1 MKKTVFTFFALLVIF
16 FGICC
21 KQSKNTLPH
30 GNQISN
36 IFFGDSELAK
46 KYYFKTLVAGNEV
59 FLLKKQN
66 EKYQKVY
73 FNFKDYSYSLSKDIT
88 IKLIKEVLP
97 NKKNVKINL
106 YTYRGKDKIDS
117 VQFYRNISG
126 EGFGKY
132 NCLSYFDKKTNKIW
146 QIQYFPSNPLRD
158 DSSGII
164 SYSENNIT
172 FDGRIKSDS
181 LHYLDES
188 LDAEMEKYNLYY

>member
-46 KYYFKTLVAGNEV
+46 KDYFKTLVAGNEV

-106 YTYRGKDKIDS
+106 YTYRDK
-117 VQFYRNISG
+117 QKN
-126 EGFGKY
+126 
-132 NCLSYFDKKTNKIW
+132 
-146 QIQYFPSNPLRD
+146 
-158 DSSGII
+158 
-164 SYSENNIT
+164 
-172 FDGRIKSDS
+172 
-181 LHYLDES
+181 
-188 LDAEMEKYNLYY
+188 